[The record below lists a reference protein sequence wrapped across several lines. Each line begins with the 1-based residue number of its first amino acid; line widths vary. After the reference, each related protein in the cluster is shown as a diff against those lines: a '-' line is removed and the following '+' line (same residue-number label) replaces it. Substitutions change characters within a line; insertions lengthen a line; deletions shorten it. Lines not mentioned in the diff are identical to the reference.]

1 MNTWTTVA
9 GVALG
14 LVLIWAA
21 LILTLWRLAPDE
33 LTAKEALRL
42 LPDTLRMLKRI
53 ATDRSVPRGA
63 RVRLWL
69 LLVYLALPVD
79 LIPDFIPVIGYAD
92 DAVIM
97 IIALRSVVRRTGAET
112 LTRHWPGSPQ
122 GLGALLSVAGI
133 APSDTLDGA
142 LD

>member
-1 MNTWTTVA
+1 MSGWTTWV

-14 LVLIWAA
+14 LVVVWAA
-21 LILTLWRLAPDE
+21 LVLTLWRLAPDE

-53 ATDRSVPRGA
+53 ATDRQVPRGA

-69 LLVYLALPVD
+69 LLAYLALPVD
-79 LIPDFIPVIGYAD
+79 LVPDFLPVIGYAD

-97 IIALRSVVRRTGAET
+97 ILALRSVVRRTGQDT

-122 GLGALLSVAGI
+122 GLQALLSLTGI
-133 APSDTLDGA
+133 PGATRAP
-142 LD
+142 